1 MPVYEYECSKC
12 HQVSEALQKVSD
24 PPLKKCPHCG
34 GKVKKIM
41 SLNSFQLKGGGWYV
55 TDYKGKNSS
64 TAAANGDSASTDSAP
79 ADTAPKTESKKA
91 DKPKAEKASKKA

>member
-12 HQVSEALQKVSD
+12 NQISEALQKVSD

-41 SLNSFQLKGGGWYV
+41 SLNSFKLKGGGWYV

-64 TAAANGDSASTDSAP
+64 TAASPATGGDGAP
-79 ADTAPKTESKKA
+79 ADTAPKSETKKK
-91 DKPKAEKASKKA
+91 DKPKAEKASKD

>member
-12 HQVSEALQKVSD
+12 KQVSEALQKFSD

-34 GKVKKIM
+34 GKVRKIM

-64 TAAANGDSASTDSAP
+64 NASPGGDSSSGDA
-79 ADTAPKTESKKA
+79 APKTESKKK
-91 DKPKAEKASKKA
+91 DKPKAEKASKKS